1 MCTSSVP
8 RSKLVTDTKRV
19 ADFCARMLDTD
30 GWANHTAIGLERH
43 GEIIAG
49 VVYEN
54 YTGPNIFAH
63 IAGIPGRRWMTRQ
76 FLYAIFHY
84 PFVRLGVERITAP
97 VEASNVDALKLN
109 RNFGFENEAVLRGAM
124 PSGDLILM
132 VMWKQNC
139 RFLGD
144 IHG

>member
-8 RSKLVTDTKRV
+8 RSKLVTDTRRV
-19 ADFCARMLDTD
+19 SEFCSRMLDTE

-63 IAGIPGRRWMTRQ
+63 IAGIPGRRWMTRN

-97 VEASNVDALKLN
+97 VEACNFDALRLN

>member
-8 RSKLVTDTKRV
+8 RSKLVTDTERV
-19 ADFCARMLDTD
+19 SEFCARMLETE
-30 GWANHTAIGLERH
+30 GWASHKAIGLERH

-54 YTGPNIFAH
+54 FTGPNIFAH

>member
-1 MCTSSVP
+1 
-8 RSKLVTDTKRV
+8 
-19 ADFCARMLDTD
+19 MLETE
-30 GWANHTAIGLERH
+30 GWANHTAVGLERH

-63 IAGIPGRRWMTRQ
+63 IAGIPGRRWMTRN

-97 VEASNVDALKLN
+97 VEAANEDALKLN
-109 RNFGFENEAVLRGAM
+109 RHFGFQNEAVLRGAM

-139 RFLGD
+139 RFIGD
-144 IHG
+144 IHGQESQDPRRA